1 MLEDRVSCV
10 ITKMAPHL
18 FTGSRMNELRSFV
31 SLAIFDK
38 WRGRKQPNQPS
49 SKSPIQ
55 LWF

>member
-55 LWF
+55 FWF